1 MQAMVG
7 GKAVLEDPAIKA
19 IIENKK
25 RILEEKG
32 RDYESRGE
40 NRLWNNKWV
49 FEKEDNWFY
58 GCKNSKFL
66 VI

>member
-1 MQAMVG
+1 MVG

-40 NRLWNNKWV
+40 NRL
-49 FEKEDNWFY
+49 
-58 GCKNSKFL
+58 
-66 VI
+66 